1 TFSEKN
7 LQDEHCGS
15 PYSITVTG
23 ALESPSTWPLCGMP
37 LSSELTCE
45 TPATF
50 EGGLEPPSPPPDWLI
65 TISPPITA
73 TAPHPA
79 SVRYWTRRLRA
90 SAAPASWDSAACRS
104 VRRRSRSSCLPSM
117 RGLYLRCAEVLPRV
131 GEGAG
136 RGHRQGER
144 HQHRAGDAP
153 LADRVD
159 D

>member
-1 TFSEKN
+1 MIRNGRNSYLTLPGLTSLVIRSGATFSEKN

-65 TISPPITA
+65 TISPTITA
-73 TAPHPA
+73 TAPNPA
-79 SVRYWTRRLRA
+79 SVRY
-90 SAAPASWDSAACRS
+90 
-104 VRRRSRSSCLPSM
+104 
-117 RGLYLRCAEVLPRV
+117 
-131 GEGAG
+131 
-136 RGHRQGER
+136 
-144 HQHRAGDAP
+144 
-153 LADRVD
+153 
-159 D
+159 